1 MLKLEDMPADYFC
14 RQQMAGPIA
23 MNTILVVD
31 DDPDIRGMLAE
42 YLPSHGFSV
51 LQAGNGTEMK
61 AFLRESSPRLVLLD
75 VALPGEDGL
84 SLARHL
90 REHYNVGIIMVSGA
104 GDTVD
109 RIIGLEVG
117 ADDYIAKPF
126 DLRELLARVKSV
138 TRRYSV
144 VPPGQPATPA
154 SGSTIW
160 HRFGQCRVD
169 LESHRALDSNGNEVE
184 FTSMEFKL
192 LRIFL
197 ERPNRVLSRDHL
209 LNLTQNREW
218 DPYDRSIDIRVARLR
233 KKIECTPGKPQF
245 IKTVRGAGYRYVP
258 SGPA

>member
-1 MLKLEDMPADYFC
+1 
-14 RQQMAGPIA
+14 MAGPIA

-42 YLPSHGFSV
+42 YLAPHGYTVF
-51 LQAGNGTEMK
+51 QAANGAEMK
-61 AFLRESSPRLVLLD
+61 AALRDTPPRLVLLD
-75 VALPGEDGL
+75 IALPDEDGL

-90 REHYNVGIIMVSGA
+90 REHYDLGIIMVSGA

-138 TRRYSV
+138 TRRYGTASPD
-144 VPPGQPATPA
+144 PPAAPDAPPSSWQ
-154 SGSTIW
+154 
-160 HRFGQCRVD
+160 RFGQCRVD
-169 LESHRALDSNGNEVE
+169 LDSHRLLDHNGKEVE
-184 FTSMEFKL
+184 ITSMEFEL
-192 LRIFL
+192 LKVFL

-209 LNLTQNREW
+209 LTLTRNREW
-218 DPYDRSIDIRVARLR
+218 DPFDRSIDIRVARLR

-245 IKTVRGAGYRYVP
+245 IRTVRGTGYRYVP
-258 SGPA
+258 PDST

>member
-1 MLKLEDMPADYFC
+1 
-14 RQQMAGPIA
+14 MAGPIA

-31 DDPDIRGMLAE
+31 DDPDIRNMLTE
-42 YLPSHGFSV
+42 YLSPHGFTV
-51 LQAGNGTEMK
+51 FQAENGSEMR
-61 AFLRESSPRLVLLD
+61 ALLRKTPPRLVLLD
-75 VALPGEDGL
+75 IALPDEDGL

-90 REHYNVGIIMVSGA
+90 REHHDVGIIMVSGA
-104 GDTVD
+104 GETVD

-144 VPPGQPATPA
+144 VTPVHSVA
-154 SGSTIW
+154 LTSNPSNW
-160 HRFGQCRVD
+160 QRFGQCQVD
-169 LESHRALDSNGNEVE
+169 LESHRVLDSNGIEVE
-184 FTSMEFKL
+184 FTIMEFEL
-192 LRIFL
+192 LKVFL

-233 KKIECTPGKPQF
+233 KKIERTPGKPQF

-258 SGPA
+258 PE